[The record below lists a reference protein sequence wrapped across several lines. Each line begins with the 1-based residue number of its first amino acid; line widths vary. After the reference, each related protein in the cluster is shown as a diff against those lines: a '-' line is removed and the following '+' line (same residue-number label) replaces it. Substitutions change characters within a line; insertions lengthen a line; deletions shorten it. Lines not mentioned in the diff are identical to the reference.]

1 MIFSCFKGIL
11 TQDNDGGFI
20 TFWWVDKVID
30 SGFSVFGL
38 VFMCFFS
45 VFVFKISEPNGA
57 TCLPGV
63 RSRTAVMYA
72 PRLPAVRSQAAG
84 T

>member
-1 MIFSCFKGIL
+1 MDSLKGIL
-11 TQDNDGGFI
+11 TQDNDRGFI
-20 TFWWVDKVID
+20 TFWWLDKVID
-30 SGFSVFGL
+30 GGFSVFDL

-57 TCLPGV
+57 PCLPGV